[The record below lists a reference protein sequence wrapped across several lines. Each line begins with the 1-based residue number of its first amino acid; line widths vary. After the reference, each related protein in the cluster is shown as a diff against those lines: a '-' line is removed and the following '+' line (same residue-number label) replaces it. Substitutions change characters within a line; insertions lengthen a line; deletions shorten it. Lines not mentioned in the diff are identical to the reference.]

1 MLRGRSIVVALAI
14 FGAVS
19 VCAAQETADIIVGGQ
34 IVARVRE
41 AGTSESVQ
49 HRAAA
54 VDERINQL
62 LAVTDNPASLDVSLE
77 QVDGLWTVVIGG
89 QPIVAV
95 YRSEAEANG
104 VSPEMLG
111 AMWVRKFKDALPNAT
126 AAPVTEIPE
135 QPAGA
140 TQPAGAP
147 APIAIA
153 DEPVI
158 SSPTT
163 GAETVPV
170 MQAPPPAA
178 PVAPA
183 GPLATQI
190 APGTVEV
197 LEVPQEDG
205 DGPDEVV
212 AGQGARLLILEAFN
226 DARDLGEDDYLIRR
240 EAMANDL
247 FNELVQMV
255 SGGRQTGR
263 IEPGATVSLPAPPG
277 PAVTPPAPAPTP
289 VVSPTAT
296 ATTATAPP
304 PSTGISTVT
313 TPMPSVT
320 GAAPSL
326 AMSPA
331 SLTKISAAIPAND
344 VGYANVVKK
353 VAIKAKFRAAA
364 DGLRTADPATRAQAM
379 EVLSAA
385 RQANTNH
392 EWTTAEQYV
401 DTGLRILGVTQW
413 EQHIDAAMRDLGL
426 VK

>member
-1 MLRGRSIVVALAI
+1 M
-14 FGAVS
+14 
-19 VCAAQETADIIVGGQ
+19 
-34 IVARVRE
+34 
-41 AGTSESVQ
+41 
-49 HRAAA
+49 
-54 VDERINQL
+54 
-62 LAVTDNPASLDVSLE
+62 
-77 QVDGLWTVVIGG
+77 
-89 QPIVAV
+89 
-95 YRSEAEANG
+95 
-104 VSPEMLG
+104 
-111 AMWVRKFKDALPNAT
+111 
-126 AAPVTEIPE
+126 
-135 QPAGA
+135 
-140 TQPAGAP
+140 
-147 APIAIA
+147 
-153 DEPVI
+153 
-158 SSPTT
+158 
-163 GAETVPV
+163 
-170 MQAPPPAA
+170 
-178 PVAPA
+178 
-183 GPLATQI
+183 
-190 APGTVEV
+190 
-197 LEVPQEDG
+197 PQEDG

-277 PAVTPPAPAPTP
+277 PAVKPPAPAPTP

-385 RQANTNH
+385 RQANTNQ